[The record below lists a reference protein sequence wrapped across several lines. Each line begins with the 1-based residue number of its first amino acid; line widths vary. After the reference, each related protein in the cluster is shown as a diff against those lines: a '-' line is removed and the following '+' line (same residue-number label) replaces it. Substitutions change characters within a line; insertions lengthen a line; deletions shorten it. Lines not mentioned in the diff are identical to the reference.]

1 MREEIILCQK
11 FNILSMMMNKMLVND
26 DMEKI
31 FSIKNTVTFQLR
43 MHEGNFLHPTNM
55 K

>member
-11 FNILSMMMNKMLVND
+11 FNILSIMMNKMLVND

-31 FSIKNTVTFQLR
+31 FSIKILSLFNSACTKATFYIQQI
-43 MHEGNFLHPTNM
+43 
-55 K
+55 